1 MKVRHGNFINDPFSF
16 DHEFFNISPRESKYM
31 DPQQKV
37 LLQGAV
43 RALDDAGYVPYS
55 TPSYNPETMA
65 CYVGIATEDYVQNL
79 KSEIDVYYSTGK
91 NSDPTLQNPERLNR

>member
-1 MKVRHGNFINDPFSF
+1 
-16 DHEFFNISPRESKYM
+16 M

-43 RALDDAGYVPYS
+43 NALDDAGYVPYS

-65 CYVGIATEDYVQNL
+65 CYIGIATEDYVQNL
-79 KSEIDVYYSTGK
+79 NSEIDVYYATGEK
-91 NSDPTLQNPERLNR
+91 SRLTSNCRKRLYCLQLRT